1 MVWVE
6 KGCKR
11 LMFTNKE
18 NQLGDMLEIGA
29 KIEHLLKNLSPFEQ
43 KKEREAMLK
52 FYEKLVAY
60 WQKKVTSW
68 QRSFSQSSLSSSW

>member
-1 MVWVE
+1 MNRFFNAKVIDGLSGKELQKVDD
-6 KGCKR
+6 
-11 LMFTNKE
+11 TNEE

-60 WQKKVTSW
+60 WQKKVTS
-68 QRSFSQSSLSSSW
+68 